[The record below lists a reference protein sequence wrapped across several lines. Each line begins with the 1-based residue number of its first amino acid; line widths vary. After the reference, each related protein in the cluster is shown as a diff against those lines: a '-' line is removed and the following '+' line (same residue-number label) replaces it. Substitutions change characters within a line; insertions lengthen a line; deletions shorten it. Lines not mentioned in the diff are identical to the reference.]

1 MMCSMTTI
9 LPGLKDIT
17 EDQKP
22 DGGMTIT
29 FHVEDD
35 KVDDFFN
42 ALMLERGDIKGLQRL
57 ITEALD
63 NYIKKES

>member
-63 NYIKKES
+63 NYMKKEI

>member
-9 LPGLKDIT
+9 LPGLKGIT

-63 NYIKKES
+63 NYMKKEI

>member
-1 MMCSMTTI
+1 MKTI

-17 EDQKP
+17 EEQKP
-22 DGGMTIT
+22 DGSMTIT

-35 KVDDFFN
+35 KVDDFFG
-42 ALMLERGDIKGLQRL
+42 ALMLKRDDVAGLQRI

-63 NYIKKES
+63 NYLKREKSNEP

>member
-1 MMCSMTTI
+1 MCSMTTI

-17 EDQKP
+17 EEQKT
-22 DGGMTIT
+22 DGSMTIT

-63 NYIKKES
+63 NYMKKES

>member
-1 MMCSMTTI
+1 MCSMTTI

>member
-63 NYIKKES
+63 NYMKKES